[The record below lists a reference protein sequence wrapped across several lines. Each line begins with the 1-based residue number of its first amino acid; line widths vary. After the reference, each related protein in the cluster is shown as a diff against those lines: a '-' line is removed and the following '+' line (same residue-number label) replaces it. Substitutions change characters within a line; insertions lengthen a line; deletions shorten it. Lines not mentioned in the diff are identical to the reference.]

1 MAGSTRSSAPRSR
14 RGSAHGRSPPHAPSC
29 ESCQPRSGPT
39 RRSSERRSSR
49 SSPSSRTRR
58 ASWPGR
64 FHASA
69 SRARHHDRSRAPQ
82 PARPRGNCRTVSGL
96 PRRCSLRGR
105 YGRFLRWNAFRTMR
119 RTTRMGMRKLA
130 AIVGM
135 ATMVVAACGGGAAT
149 SAPSAGGASVA
160 PSAGA
165 SSSAAAGGDCT
176 VGVSWNNFQQ
186 PRWAAHDQPNIKD
199 TVEAGG
205 GTYIDA
211 DANLSNEQQLTDV
224 DTLISKGA
232 KVLILLAQDNKAI
245 LPALQKAKDA
255 GIPVIAYDR
264 LIEDPD
270 ILYITFDN
278 VLVGK
283 AEAQAI
289 LDKVP
294 TGNYVLIKGDPG
306 DPNAATFLPQGWDE
320 AGLKD
325 KVASGDIKILNG
337 PDGTFTDAWKTEK
350 AQSNMEAI
358 IDEAVA
364 DGTKIDA
371 ILAENDSTALGV
383 VGALTAK
390 SYGFPPLSGQDGD
403 PANLN
408 NVALGK
414 QYVDVFKQANEL
426 GKAAG
431 AAALKLCEDPKNMAL
446 TLPDGLLDTSVAP
459 TAGLAAKA
467 FTTPGGTSVQSF
479 ILQPTP
485 LTAENLQ
492 VAVDAGQISK
502 EDLCK
507 GVDAATAP
515 PACK

>member
-1 MAGSTRSSAPRSR
+1 MINR
-14 RGSAHGRSPPHAPSC
+14 RLAAM
-29 ESCQPRSGPT
+29 
-39 RRSSERRSSR
+39 
-49 SSPSSRTRR
+49 
-58 ASWPGR
+58 
-64 FHASA
+64 
-69 SRARHHDRSRAPQ
+69 
-82 PARPRGNCRTVSGL
+82 VSV
-96 PRRCSLRGR
+96 
-105 YGRFLRWNAFRTMR
+105 
-119 RTTRMGMRKLA
+119 A
-130 AIVGM
+130 AIVF
-135 ATMVVAACGGGAAT
+135 AACSSSGGSA
-149 SAPSAGGASVA
+149 APSAAAPASAAASSGAS
-160 PSAGA
+160 AGG
-165 SSSAAAGGDCT
+165 SAAAGACT

-186 PRWAAHDQPNIKD
+186 PRWAAHDKPNIQK

-211 DANLSNEQQLTDV
+211 DANLVTEQQLTDV

-264 LIEDPD
+264 LIEDPS

-283 AEAQAI
+283 AEADAI
-289 LDKVP
+289 IKKVP
-294 TGNYVLIKGDPG
+294 KGNYVLIKGDPG
-306 DPNAATFLPQGWDE
+306 DPNASTFLPSGWDA

-325 KVASGDIKILNG
+325 KVASGDIKLLNG
-337 PDGTFTDAWKTEK
+337 PDGTFTDAWTTQK
-350 AQSNMEAI
+350 AQNNMEAI
-358 IDEAVA
+358 IDKAVA
-364 DGTKIDA
+364 DGNKIEA

-414 QYVDVFKQANEL
+414 QYVDVFKNANEL

-431 AAALKLCEDPKNMAL
+431 AAALKLCADPKTLAL
-446 TLPDGLLDTSVAP
+446 TLPDGLVDPSVAP
-459 TAGLAAKA
+459 TAGLTAQDFK
-467 FTTPGGTSVQSF
+467 TPGGVTVKSF

-485 LTAENLQ
+485 LTADNLD
-492 VAVDAGQISK
+492 VAVTAGQISK
-502 EDLCK
+502 ADLCK
-507 GVDAATAP
+507 GVDPATAP
-515 PACK
+515 AACK

>member
-1 MAGSTRSSAPRSR
+1 MS
-14 RGSAHGRSPPHAPSC
+14 
-29 ESCQPRSGPT
+29 
-39 RRSSERRSSR
+39 
-49 SSPSSRTRR
+49 
-58 ASWPGR
+58 
-64 FHASA
+64 
-69 SRARHHDRSRAPQ
+69 
-82 PARPRGNCRTVSGL
+82 
-96 PRRCSLRGR
+96 
-105 YGRFLRWNAFRTMR
+105 
-119 RTTRMGMRKLA
+119 MRK
-130 AIVGM
+130 M
-135 ATMVVAACGGGAAT
+135 ATIAGMTAILVAACGGGGATTAPSTAASASA
-149 SAPSAGGASVA
+149 SAPASAEASASDGAS
-160 PSAGA
+160 PSE
-165 SSSAAAGGDCT
+165 AAAGDCT

-283 AEAQAI
+283 AEADAI
-289 LDKVP
+289 LTKVP
-294 TGNYVLIKGDPG
+294 KGNYVLIKGDPG

-325 KVASGDIKILNG
+325 KVASGDIVLLNG
-337 PDGTFTDAWKTEK
+337 PDGTFTDAWKTET
-350 AQSNMEAI
+350 AQKNMEAI
-358 IDEAVA
+358 IDKAVA

-414 QYVDVFKQANEL
+414 QYVDVFKNANEL

-431 AAALKLCEDPKNMAL
+431 AAALELCKGTAMAGL
-446 TLPDGLLDTSVAP
+446 TLPDGLMDPTVAP
-459 TAGLAAKA
+459 VAGLAATP
-467 FTTPGGTSVQSF
+467 FTTPDGTSVQSF

-492 VAVDAGQISK
+492 TAVDAEQISK

-507 GVDAATAP
+507 GVDAAAAEAP
-515 PACK
+515 AACK

>member
-1 MAGSTRSSAPRSR
+1 MTLRRIAAMMAVAAITFAACSNSGGTA
-14 RGSAHGRSPPHAPSC
+14 APST
-29 ESCQPRSGPT
+29 G
-39 RRSSERRSSR
+39 
-49 SSPSSRTRR
+49 
-58 ASWPGR
+58 
-64 FHASA
+64 
-69 SRARHHDRSRAPQ
+69 
-82 PARPRGNCRTVSGL
+82 
-96 PRRCSLRGR
+96 
-105 YGRFLRWNAFRTMR
+105 
-119 RTTRMGMRKLA
+119 
-130 AIVGM
+130 
-135 ATMVVAACGGGAAT
+135 GGGAT
-149 SAPSAGGASVA
+149 
-160 PSAGA
+160 
-165 SSSAAAGGDCT
+165 DCV

-186 PRWAAHDQPNIKD
+186 PRWAAHDEPNLKQ

-205 GTYIDA
+205 GKYISA
-211 DANLSNEQQLTDV
+211 DANLSAEQQLTDV
-224 DTLISKGA
+224 DTLISQGA
-232 KVLILLAQDNKAI
+232 KVLVLLAQDNKAI

-255 GIPVIAYDR
+255 GVPVIAYDR
-264 LIEDPD
+264 LIEDPS

-283 AEAQAI
+283 AEAAAI
-289 LDKVP
+289 LAKVP

-337 PDGTFTDAWKTEK
+337 PDGTFTDAWKTET
-350 AQSNMEAI
+350 AQKNMEAI
-358 IDEAVA
+358 IDKAVA
-364 DGTKIDA
+364 DGNTIDA

-414 QYVDVFKQANEL
+414 QYVDVFKNANEL

-431 AAALKLCEDPKNMAL
+431 AAALELCKGTAMAGL
-446 TLPDGLLDTSVAP
+446 TLPGGLLDPTVAP
-459 TAGLAAKA
+459 AAGLSAKA
-467 FTTPGGTSVQSF
+467 FTTPDGTSVQSF

-485 LTAENLQ
+485 LTADTLQ
-492 VAVDAGQISK
+492 VAIDAGQITK

-507 GVDAATAP
+507 GVDAATGPA
-515 PACK
+515 ACK